1 MMDFILEALCPH
13 PSPFSQLSQWSKKN
27 SSPAN
32 HTHKRHTAFHT
43 YCEKHLPEVEE
54 HSLNSAE
61 GAGGDVTDLEAT
73 GGGVSSHGGESGTNV
88 SNKRSKVSFRNCAT
102 FFS

>member
-1 MMDFILEALCPH
+1 M
-13 PSPFSQLSQWSKKN
+13 
-27 SSPAN
+27 
-32 HTHKRHTAFHT
+32 
-43 YCEKHLPEVEE
+43 EE